1 MRDSHSQGQ
10 AAQLPTP
17 RSRSIT
23 AAFPQRS
30 GAELWPVDKASD
42 RAPVSLLTE
51 TRGRDHAQP
60 TVSELSDSSVPS
72 NGSGAPGNSSVHTL
86 VVVPGSQV
94 SGSALAALQEAPQ
107 QQCGGASPASDLEEG
122 ACVKNVALV
131 LVEGPDQQQQLAA
144 LVLPD
149 QRMSGAMV
157 LPDGGDA
164 PQGPA
169 SAGGVAAAW
178 RAYYD
183 HPLTAATTAML
194 NISEE
199 QALMYEYAGA
209 LKPQQQMA
217 ATLPEIWTHAVS
229 VPATSSSSPP
239 TTSKSPASPATSRQ
253 EALFM
258 GKSEANDGGDLVEA
272 ALADEPK
279 AEEVSATVVIKQEAA
294 EGPKSDDMMEPKS
307 PYSPVFATVQPA
319 QPYSGDLFSV
329 LTTSAFSGGASPPRP
344 IYSGGA
350 SEYYR
355 PSTDYY
361 SAGNGDQYQ
370 QAVRQQQLVAAAA
383 AAAAGGGG
391 YAEPEPGFV
400 DRYIRQNG
408 SAAAVNG
415 FKGSLLS
422 VDLPSPDSGIG
433 EATMTPRESASLP
446 QIFDYSELSQAQMLT
461 SPEQTNGT
469 ASSGSRPGSSQSMRR
484 SWHEYGRASDADKI
498 QIPKIQ
504 SDVGFKYYL
513 ESPISTSQRRED
525 DRITYINKGQFYGIT
540 LEYVPDPDKPLRNT
554 PVKCGGA
561 SPASDLEEGACV
573 KNVALV
579 LVEGPDQ
586 QQQLAALVL
595 PDQRMSGAMVLPDG
609 GDAPQGPASA
619 GGVAA
624 AWRAYYDHPLTAA
637 TTAMLNISEEQALMY
652 EYAGALKPQQQMA
665 ATLPEIWTHA
675 VSVPATSSSSPP
687 TTSKSPASPATSR
700 QEALFM
706 GKSEAN
712 DGGDLVEAALADEPK
727 AEEVSATVV
736 IKQEAAEGPKSDDM
750 MEPKSPYS
758 PVFAT
763 VQPAQPYSGDLF
775 SVLTTSAFSGGASP
789 PRPIYSG
796 GASEYYRPS
805 TDYYSAGNGDQY
817 QQAVRQQQLVAAAA
831 AAAAGGGGYAEPEP
845 GFVDR
850 YIRQNGSAAAVN
862 GFKGS
867 LLSVDLPSP
876 DSGIGEATMT
886 PRESASLPQIFDYS
900 ELSQAQMLT
909 SPEQTNGTASS
920 GSRPG
925 SSQSMRRSWHEYG
938 RASDADKIQIPKI
951 QSDVGFKYYLESP
964 ISTSQRRED
973 DRITYINKGQFYG
986 ITLEYVPDPDKP
998 LRNTPVKSLVM
1009 LVFREEKSPE
1019 DEIKAWQFW
1028 HSRQHSVKQ
1037 RILDADT
1044 KNSTGIMGQ
1053 IEEVTHNAIA
1063 FYWNPLESPAKVNV
1077 AVQCL
1082 STDFSNQK
1090 GVKGLPLHLQID
1102 TYDEYRE
1109 SCTPVHRGYCQI
1121 KVFCDK
1127 GAERKTRDEERRAA
1141 KRKLTATGNGRKKIE
1156 EMYHQSCDRSE
1167 FYSMSDLIKPP
1178 VLFTPSED
1186 TDKVSGME
1194 LSFYTS
1200 QVIVPDDQPTAEKL
1214 KIPPDELPP
1223 AAAALASADWPGLF
1237 GQTRMDRRDKLDACP
1252 NSEPA
1257 APPLKKLK
1265 VFPSDRVLLYA
1276 RREKEEFFQPLHLV
1290 PPSLAGLAKAIE
1302 SKYKVEASSIKNIFK
1317 RCKKG
1322 VTVRMDD
1329 DMVKHY
1335 CNEDTFLLE
1344 LLPTEDAVD
1353 VTLVEL

>member
-1 MRDSHSQGQ
+1 MADDQETGFSGLAGNPEPSEDP
-10 AAQLPTP
+10 AAH
-17 RSRSIT
+17 
-23 AAFPQRS
+23 AAPSAARGPHS
-30 GAELWPVDKASD
+30 GAPAESGGVGGGGGNS
-42 RAPVSLLTE
+42 
-51 TRGRDHAQP
+51 
-60 TVSELSDSSVPS
+60 SSVPS

-94 SGSALAALQEAPQ
+94 SGSALAALQEGPQ

-239 TTSKSPASPATSRQ
+239 S
-253 EALFM
+253 
-258 GKSEANDGGDLVEA
+258 
-272 ALADEPK
+272 
-279 AEEVSATVVIKQEAA
+279 
-294 EGPKSDDMMEPKS
+294 
-307 PYSPVFATVQPA
+307 
-319 QPYSGDLFSV
+319 
-329 LTTSAFSGGASPPRP
+329 
-344 IYSGGA
+344 
-350 SEYYR
+350 
-355 PSTDYY
+355 
-361 SAGNGDQYQ
+361 
-370 QAVRQQQLVAAAA
+370 
-383 AAAAGGGG
+383 
-391 YAEPEPGFV
+391 
-400 DRYIRQNG
+400 
-408 SAAAVNG
+408 
-415 FKGSLLS
+415 
-422 VDLPSPDSGIG
+422 
-433 EATMTPRESASLP
+433 
-446 QIFDYSELSQAQMLT
+446 
-461 SPEQTNGT
+461 
-469 ASSGSRPGSSQSMRR
+469 
-484 SWHEYGRASDADKI
+484 
-498 QIPKIQ
+498 
-504 SDVGFKYYL
+504 
-513 ESPISTSQRRED
+513 
-525 DRITYINKGQFYGIT
+525 
-540 LEYVPDPDKPLRNT
+540 
-554 PVKCGGA
+554 
-561 SPASDLEEGACV
+561 
-573 KNVALV
+573 
-579 LVEGPDQ
+579 
-586 QQQLAALVL
+586 
-595 PDQRMSGAMVLPDG
+595 
-609 GDAPQGPASA
+609 
-619 GGVAA
+619 
-624 AWRAYYDHPLTAA
+624 
-637 TTAMLNISEEQALMY
+637 
-652 EYAGALKPQQQMA
+652 
-665 ATLPEIWTHA
+665 
-675 VSVPATSSSSPP
+675 
-687 TTSKSPASPATSR
+687 TSKSPASPATSR

-1344 LLPTEDAVD
+1344 LLATEDAVD

>member
-1 MRDSHSQGQ
+1 MADDQETGFSGLAGNPEPSEDP
-10 AAQLPTP
+10 AAH
-17 RSRSIT
+17 
-23 AAFPQRS
+23 AAPSAARGPHS
-30 GAELWPVDKASD
+30 GAPAESGGVGGGGGNS
-42 RAPVSLLTE
+42 
-51 TRGRDHAQP
+51 
-60 TVSELSDSSVPS
+60 SSVPS

-94 SGSALAALQEAPQ
+94 SGSALAALQEGPQ

-217 ATLPEIWTHAVS
+217 ATLPEIWTCLLPTLSCNLCLWVAATALFGQNTASPSTSETPLMFEGMVRHYQGHEKEKESMRKRNKVRRQRISWVPRFTWRYRCSHAVS

-239 TTSKSPASPATSRQ
+239 STSKSPASPATSRQ

-525 DRITYINKGQFYGIT
+525 DRITYINK
-540 LEYVPDPDKPLRNT
+540 
-554 PVKCGGA
+554 A
-561 SPASDLEEGACV
+561 
-573 KNVALV
+573 
-579 LVEGPDQ
+579 
-586 QQQLAALVL
+586 
-595 PDQRMSGAMVLPDG
+595 
-609 GDAPQGPASA
+609 
-619 GGVAA
+619 
-624 AWRAYYDHPLTAA
+624 
-637 TTAMLNISEEQALMY
+637 
-652 EYAGALKPQQQMA
+652 
-665 ATLPEIWTHA
+665 
-675 VSVPATSSSSPP
+675 
-687 TTSKSPASPATSR
+687 
-700 QEALFM
+700 
-706 GKSEAN
+706 
-712 DGGDLVEAALADEPK
+712 
-727 AEEVSATVV
+727 
-736 IKQEAAEGPKSDDM
+736 
-750 MEPKSPYS
+750 
-758 PVFAT
+758 
-763 VQPAQPYSGDLF
+763 
-775 SVLTTSAFSGGASP
+775 
-789 PRPIYSG
+789 
-796 GASEYYRPS
+796 
-805 TDYYSAGNGDQY
+805 
-817 QQAVRQQQLVAAAA
+817 
-831 AAAAGGGGYAEPEP
+831 
-845 GFVDR
+845 
-850 YIRQNGSAAAVN
+850 
-862 GFKGS
+862 
-867 LLSVDLPSP
+867 
-876 DSGIGEATMT
+876 
-886 PRESASLPQIFDYS
+886 
-900 ELSQAQMLT
+900 
-909 SPEQTNGTASS
+909 
-920 GSRPG
+920 
-925 SSQSMRRSWHEYG
+925 
-938 RASDADKIQIPKI
+938 
-951 QSDVGFKYYLESP
+951 
-964 ISTSQRRED
+964 
-973 DRITYINKGQFYG
+973 GQFYG

-1186 TDKVSGME
+1186 TDKVGDRSRRPAHRRVRGPSRKVRVTVCMRTH
-1194 LSFYTS
+1194 LFFRR
-1200 QVIVPDDQPTAEKL
+1200 KL

-1237 GQTRMDRRDKLDACP
+1237 GQTRRDKLDACP

-1344 LLPTEDAVD
+1344 LLATEDAVD

>member
-1 MRDSHSQGQ
+1 MAPSGVAPAAGRQRERKEAAAGAARRQPPASRAASQAGIGGR
-10 AAQLPTP
+10 PGV
-17 RSRSIT
+17 T
-23 AAFPQRS
+23 AAWLADGAPEPPNRLAAMADEQETGFS
-30 GAELWPVDKASD
+30 GLAGNPEPPSEDPVGQPPATSSSS
-42 RAPVSLLTE
+42 AAA
-51 TRGRDHAQP
+51 RGPH
-60 TVSELSDSSVPS
+60 
-72 NGSGAPGNSSVHTL
+72 SGAPAEGGAAGGGGGAVHTL
-86 VVVPGSQV
+86 VVLPGGSVPT
-94 SGSALAALQEAPQ
+94 LAALQAADPTGELAASHEEAAAAGGVVVTEAGGIGTS
-107 QQCGGASPASDLEEG
+107 GGAVVVGEEVGEEG
-122 ACVKNVALV
+122 GEEACVKNVALV

-149 QRMSGAMV
+149 AAQRMSASGPTMV
-157 LPDGGDA
+157 LQDGEAVAAAAANG
-164 PQGPA
+164 Q
-169 SAGGVAAAW
+169 AGGVAAAAAW

-209 LKPQQQMA
+209 LKQHQQLQHQA
-217 ATLPEIWTHAVS
+217 AVTLPEIWTHAAVS
-229 VPATSSSSPP
+229 IPATSSSSPP
-239 TTSKSPASPATSRQ
+239 AVKSGHVSPATVQAVIGARQ
-253 EALFM
+253 EDLSFLPKAEVQDS
-258 GKSEANDGGDLVEA
+258 GGGDLVDA
-272 ALADEPK
+272 SLSGEPK
-279 AEEVSATVVIKQEAA
+279 AEEVVQAATVIIKQEAV
-294 EGPKSDDMMEPKS
+294 EGPKSDDLLEPKS

-319 QPYSGDLFSV
+319 QPYGGDIFGV
-329 LTTSAFSGGASPPRP
+329 LTTSAFSGGSSPPRP
-344 IYSGGA
+344 VYSN
-350 SEYYR
+350 SNEYYR
-355 PSTDYY
+355 PSTVDYY
-361 SAGNGDQYQ
+361 ASATTAGTDQYQ
-370 QAVRQQQLVAAAA
+370 QVVRQQHLVAAAV
-383 AAAAGGGG
+383 AAGGAGG
-391 YAEPEPGFV
+391 AAYAEPEPGFV

-408 SAAAVNG
+408 SVNG
-415 FKGSLLS
+415 YKSGMLT

-433 EATMTPRESASLP
+433 DTTMTPRESASLP
-446 QIFDYSELSQAQMLT
+446 QIFDYS
-461 SPEQTNGT
+461 
-469 ASSGSRPGSSQSMRR
+469 
-484 SWHEYGRASDADKI
+484 D
-498 QIPKIQ
+498 
-504 SDVGFKYYL
+504 
-513 ESPISTSQRRED
+513 
-525 DRITYINKGQFYGIT
+525 IT
-540 LEYVPDPDKPLRNT
+540 
-554 PVKCGGA
+554 
-561 SPASDLEEGACV
+561 
-573 KNVALV
+573 
-579 LVEGPDQ
+579 
-586 QQQLAALVL
+586 
-595 PDQRMSGAMVLPDG
+595 
-609 GDAPQGPASA
+609 
-619 GGVAA
+619 
-624 AWRAYYDHPLTAA
+624 
-637 TTAMLNISEEQALMY
+637 
-652 EYAGALKPQQQMA
+652 
-665 ATLPEIWTHA
+665 
-675 VSVPATSSSSPP
+675 
-687 TTSKSPASPATSR
+687 
-700 QEALFM
+700 
-706 GKSEAN
+706 
-712 DGGDLVEAALADEPK
+712 
-727 AEEVSATVV
+727 
-736 IKQEAAEGPKSDDM
+736 
-750 MEPKSPYS
+750 
-758 PVFAT
+758 
-763 VQPAQPYSGDLF
+763 
-775 SVLTTSAFSGGASP
+775 
-789 PRPIYSG
+789 
-796 GASEYYRPS
+796 
-805 TDYYSAGNGDQY
+805 
-817 QQAVRQQQLVAAAA
+817 
-831 AAAAGGGGYAEPEP
+831 
-845 GFVDR
+845 
-850 YIRQNGSAAAVN
+850 
-862 GFKGS
+862 
-867 LLSVDLPSP
+867 
-876 DSGIGEATMT
+876 
-886 PRESASLPQIFDYS
+886 
-900 ELSQAQMLT
+900 QAQMLT

-1044 KNSTGIMGQ
+1044 KNSTGIIGQ

-1200 QVIVPDDQPTAEKL
+1200 QVIVPDDPAAPEKIKL
-1214 KIPPDELPP
+1214 PPEELP
-1223 AAAALASADWPGLF
+1223 AAALTAADWPGIF
-1237 GQTRMDRRDKLDACP
+1237 GQGRLERRDKLETCA
-1252 NSEPA
+1252 NSESA
-1257 APPLKKLK
+1257 IITPPLKKLK
-1265 VFPSDRVLLYA
+1265 VFPTDRVLLYA
-1276 RREKEEFFQPLHLV
+1276 RREKEEYFHPLHLV

-1329 DMVKHY
+1329 DVVRHY
-1335 CNEDTFLLE
+1335 CNEDTFIIELE
-1344 LLPTEDAVD
+1344 PTAEDAID